1 MATITANFRRGCNS
15 PQEIIF
21 LHYTLE
27 LISFESDTFPENINS
42 GTAMFYHK
50 AGQTPAEAGM
60 TLASHLHRPSGH
72 PAESFAV
79 HLKRYREWTP
89 FISGWQRKRT
99 TSLAAVD

>member
-15 PQEIIF
+15 PQAIIF
-21 LHYTLE
+21 LHYALE
-27 LISFESDTFPENINS
+27 LISFESDTLPANINRVPLC
-42 GTAMFYHK
+42 FYHK
-50 AGQTPAEAGM
+50 AEQTPAEAGM
-60 TLASHLHRPSGH
+60 TLASHLHRPSGR

-89 FISGWQRKRT
+89 FISGWQQKRN